1 MGYTHYWKS
10 AGFTPAQWKTLQFAA
25 RVIAKRSKAAG
36 VPLADW
42 SGKGRPTISDKA
54 IRLNG
59 TDPDSFETFTLEPGA
74 RSFEFCKTGHRPYD
88 AAVVALLI
96 VAARINPR
104 FSWTSDGDPGEHAG
118 GHAMARDLPSAGC
131 TGGAALTDR

>member
-25 RVIAKRSKAAG
+25 RVIAERSKAAG
-36 VPLADW
+36 APLAGW
-42 SGKGRPTISDKA
+42 AGKGQPTINGKA

-59 TDPDSFETFTLEPGA
+59 VDPDSFETFALEPRA
-74 RSFEFCKTGHRPYD
+74 SRFSFCKTGRRPYD

-96 VAARINPR
+96 VAARINPW
-104 FSWTSDGDPGEHAG
+104 FSWTSDGDPGEHADG
-118 GHAMARDLPSAGC
+118 RTMARDLPTAGC
-131 TGGAALTDR
+131 TGGEASTER